1 MMRKWHSESSVHEK
15 SEEWY
20 ISAEKER
27 KDDRFLQFHCQFS
40 HKKICSWLVWSHN
53 QFPVSVLFSF
63 FVFHSSHGDHRLF
76 LYDFKEFHVFWY
88 AEGSSDCRFFV
99 YPYFLFQSCHLFES
113 PLIIF
118 HENLCRSW
126 RHILR
131 WVIAFELL

>member
-20 ISAEKER
+20 ISSKKER

-40 HKKICSWLVWSHN
+40 HKKICSWLKWSHN
-53 QFPVSVLFSF
+53 QFPVSVLFFF
-63 FVFHSSHGDHRLF
+63 FVFHSSHGDHCLF
-76 LYDFKEFHVFWY
+76 CMILKNFMCSGMLREVQIVDFLCILIF
-88 AEGSSDCRFFV
+88 
-99 YPYFLFQSCHLFES
+99 YFKVVTCLKA
-113 PLIIF
+113 LIIF

-131 WVIAFELL
+131 WVVAFELL